1 MNAILSRLG
10 KSAVLAL
17 SLSIAPCAYTSTAC
31 AETAAPALAKP
42 DLKQIEAH
50 LKQHQTFPATR
61 AELLA
66 SCKGLMEFND
76 GEKAWF
82 AAHLPEGTYK
92 SAGEVLKVLRK

>member
-1 MNAILSRLG
+1 MNTVIKSLG
-10 KSAVLAL
+10 FAL
-17 SLSIAPCAYTSTAC
+17 SLSLAPCVYTSTVC
-31 AETAAPALAKP
+31 AAEAATPALVKP
-42 DLKQIEAH
+42 DMKEVEAH
-50 LKQHQTFPATR
+50 LKQHQTYPATR

-92 SAGEVLKVLRK
+92 SAGDVIKALRK

>member
-1 MNAILSRLG
+1 MTLI
-10 KSAVLAL
+10 KSIGFAL
-17 SLSIAPCAYTSTAC
+17 SLSLAPCATAATAC
-31 AETAAPALAKP
+31 AAEAATPALVKP
-42 DLKQIEAH
+42 DLKQVETH
-50 LKQHQTFPATR
+50 LKQHQTYPATR

-92 SAGEVLKVLRK
+92 SSAEVLNALRK